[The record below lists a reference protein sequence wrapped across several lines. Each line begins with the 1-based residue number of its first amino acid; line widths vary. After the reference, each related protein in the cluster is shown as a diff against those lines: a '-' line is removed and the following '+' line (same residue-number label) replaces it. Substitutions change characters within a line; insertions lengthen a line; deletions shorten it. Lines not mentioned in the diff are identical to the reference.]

1 MWPPIGNLMR
11 FLQVIRKPF
20 PLLPAIMVVLSL
32 PTAIRGSEPPEKTTV
47 WSTGV
52 KFQQKLEVE
61 VPILWQNIP
70 LRHGL
75 RNLSENHRLSIF
87 LDRRIDPGQTVDCSL
102 KKQSLDNCLRNIAG
116 RVHAT
121 VCYIGPIVYVGPKD
135 NVRKLAT
142 LIAVKK
148 DIVRRLPIELRR
160 KMLNTRTW
168 KWETL
173 TSPRDLIHQLAIE
186 AEINIHDTERIPHDL
201 WPAADVPAL
210 SFIERFLLVTAGF
223 DLSFELT
230 PDQKAVR
237 LVPMPDHVSLVREYR
252 VGDQANK
259 IARQFQRRFPH
270 ADIHS
275 EANKLV
281 VQGQWDDH
289 QEIRRVLQ
297 GKPRRKP
304 PSSSIEQTRFTLSV
318 KQKLAAQ
325 VLTQLAETL
334 DLELI
339 VADQFKEILAQR
351 ISFYVDMVTRDELL
365 RAVLEPVGLSFRI
378 NDGKLEIV
386 EGI

>member
-32 PTAIRGSEPPEKTTV
+32 PTVIRGSEPPEKTTV

-116 RVHAT
+116 RVQAT
-121 VCYIGPIVYVGPKD
+121 VCYIGPIVYVGPED

-148 DIVRRLPIELRR
+148 DIMRRLPTELRR

-186 AEINIHDTERIPHDL
+186 TEINIHDTERIPHDL
-201 WPAADVPAL
+201 WPAADVPAM
-210 SFIERFLLVTAGF
+210 SFIERFFLVTAGF

-259 IARQFQRRFPH
+259 IARQFQRRFPQ

-325 VLTQLAETL
+325 VLAQLAETL

-339 VADQFKEILAQR
+339 VADQFKEILAQH

-365 RAVLEPVGLSFRI
+365 RAVLEPVGLSFHI
-378 NDGKLEIV
+378 NDRKLEIV
-386 EGI
+386 EGN